1 MPGIAYIII
10 KKNKIRR
17 LALFGIKN
25 YYKPTIIKT
34 GWHWHEMGKLDLQIG
49 EGSKEI
55 PVLMNIVSSTDIR
68 AMESF

>member
-34 GWHWHEMGKLDLQIG
+34 GWH
-49 EGSKEI
+49 
-55 PVLMNIVSSTDIR
+55 
-68 AMESF
+68 